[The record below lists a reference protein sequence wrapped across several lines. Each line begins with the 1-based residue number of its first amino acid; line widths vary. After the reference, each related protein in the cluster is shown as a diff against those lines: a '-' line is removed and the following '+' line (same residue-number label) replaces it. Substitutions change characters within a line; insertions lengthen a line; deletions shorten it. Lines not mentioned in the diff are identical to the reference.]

1 MVVFSPI
8 FVADTKVIFW
18 YDFVAPLTC
27 ASARVSFLIKL
38 PEACNF
44 IKKETTANLFF
55 CEFCKIFKTFFT
67 EHLWATAFRPLD
79 RPDIMYF
86 LPNLYER
93 PSYRREVDNIE
104 IEEFYPFGTVYL
116 NYNSSIFE
124 AVDQNVLIKLIQ
136 TISWK
141 ILMELFSFLH
151 LCWVK

>member
-1 MVVFSPI
+1 M
-8 FVADTKVIFW
+8 
-18 YDFVAPLTC
+18 
-27 ASARVSFLIKL
+27 
-38 PEACNF
+38 
-44 IKKETTANLFF
+44 FF

-67 EHLWATAFRPLD
+67 EHLWATAFRPRD

-86 LPNLYER
+86 LPKLYER